1 MRRVF
6 NRAARPVFI
15 GALVTVSLATMVQ
28 PAFADSPLATAF
40 ELAWQRQPA
49 AVSFAERQ
57 RAVDAR
63 RQTADALIAAPP
75 SLELG
80 TRSDRFNRNQ
90 GARELEAGLAL
101 PLWLPGERSGSQAVA
116 EADANA
122 LSGRVASLRLDLAR
136 QVRELWW
143 GWQAMRNERGLADE
157 RLAAAQRLRDDVA
170 RRFQAGDLSRADL
183 NQAEGVM
190 AQARALQAEATAA
203 EALARYRLES
213 LTGPLGEQPGA
224 AIAAS
229 ASAMATL
236 AGEPAINVPAGVE
249 GAGTAVST
257 THPRLLALQAQG
269 ELARRQAD
277 LVRVQSRSNP
287 ELALSTRYDR
297 AAAGLENEQTWNL
310 SLRIPFGGGPR
321 HDARIATA
329 NAEALEAGAELA
341 LEQERLQRET
351 GALRSQFAAAEAQV
365 AAAMQRAA
373 LARENRGF
381 YEKSFRLGES
391 DLPTRLR
398 IEAEAFEAERAL
410 SSARIGRE
418 RTLSQLRQALGLLP
432 E

>member
-6 NRAARPVFI
+6 NRAARPVCI
-15 GALVTVSLATMVQ
+15 GAFVTISMTTMVL
-28 PAFADSPLATAF
+28 PALADSPLATAF
-40 ELAWQRQPA
+40 ERAWQRQPA
-49 AVSFAERQ
+49 AVSLAERQ

-63 RQTADALIAAPP
+63 RQTAGALVAAPP

-80 TRSDRFNRNQ
+80 TRSDRFIRNQ
-90 GARELEAGLAL
+90 GARELEAGLAV
-101 PLWLPGERSGSQAVA
+101 PLWLPGERSGSLAVA
-116 EADANA
+116 EADAVA
-122 LSGRVASLRLDLAR
+122 LGERVASLRLELAR
-136 QVRELWW
+136 QVRDLWW
-143 GWQAMRNERGLADE
+143 VWQAVRNERGLADQ

-203 EALARYRLES
+203 EAQARYRLES
-213 LTGPLGEQPGA
+213 LTGPLSDLPAGA
-224 AIAAS
+224 PS
-229 ASAMATL
+229 VRAMETP
-236 AGEPAINVPAGVE
+236 AGEPPVHVLASAEAAG
-249 GAGTAVST
+249 GGLTA
-257 THPRLLALQAQG
+257 THPRVLALQAQG

-297 AAAGLENEQTWNL
+297 AASGLENEQTWKL

-341 LEQERLQRET
+341 LEQDRLQRESE
-351 GALRSQFAAAEAQV
+351 ALRSQFAAAEAQV
-365 AAAMQRAA
+365 AAATQRAA

-398 IEAEAFEAERAL
+398 IESEAFEAERAL

>member
-6 NRAARPVFI
+6 NRAAQPICI
-15 GALVTVSLATMVQ
+15 GAFVTLSIAVVVL
-28 PAFADSPLATAF
+28 PAHADSALASAF
-40 ELAWQRQPA
+40 EQAWQRQPA
-49 AVSFAERQ
+49 AVSLAERQ
-57 RAVDAR
+57 RAVDAGR
-63 RQTADALIAAPP
+63 RAAAALTAAPP

-90 GARELEAGLAL
+90 GARELDAGLAV

-116 EADANA
+116 EANANT
-122 LSGRVASLRLDLAR
+122 LNGRVASQRLALAG
-136 QVRELWW
+136 QVRDLWW
-143 GWQAMRNERGLADE
+143 GWQAVRNERGLADE

-183 NQAEGVM
+183 NQAEGLA
-190 AQARALQAEATAA
+190 AQARALQAEAGAA

-213 LTGPLGEQPGA
+213 LTGPLATRTGNAGAVRPGA
-224 AIAAS
+224 NEA
-229 ASAMATL
+229 L
-236 AGEPAINVPAGVE
+236 AGERALASPATAEVTSTDLPA
-249 GAGTAVST
+249 
-257 THPRLLALQAQG
+257 THPRVLALQAQG
-269 ELARRQAD
+269 ELARRQAE

-297 AAAGLENEQTWNL
+297 AAAGLENEQTWAV
-310 SLRIPFGGGPR
+310 SVRIPFGGGPR
-321 HDARIATA
+321 HDARVATA

-341 LEQERLQRET
+341 LEQDRLQREIV
-351 GALRSQFAAAEAQV
+351 ALRGQLAAAETQV
-365 AAAMQRAA
+365 AAATQRAA
-373 LARENRGF
+373 LARDNRGF

-410 SSARIGRE
+410 GSARIGRE

>member
-6 NRAARPVFI
+6 NRAARPVCI
-15 GALVTVSLATMVQ
+15 GALVTISMTTMAL
-28 PAFADSPLATAF
+28 PAFANSPLATAF
-40 ELAWQRQPA
+40 ERAWQRQPA
-49 AVSFAERQ
+49 AVSLAERQ

-63 RQTADALIAAPP
+63 RQTASALVAAPP

-80 TRSDRFNRNQ
+80 TRSDRFIRNQ
-90 GARELEAGLAL
+90 GGRELEAGLAV
-101 PLWLPGERSGSQAVA
+101 PLWLPGERSGSLAVA
-116 EADANA
+116 EADADA
-122 LSGRVASLRLDLAR
+122 LGGRVASLRLELAR
-136 QVRELWW
+136 QVRDLWW
-143 GWQAMRNERGLADE
+143 SWQAVSNERGLADE

-190 AQARALQAEATAA
+190 AQARALQAEATAV
-203 EALARYRLES
+203 ETQALYRLES
-213 LTGPLGEQPGA
+213 LTGPLSDLPAGAPAPSVRAMETPAGEAPVHVL
-224 AIAAS
+224 AS
-229 ASAMATL
+229 AEAA
-236 AGEPAINVPAGVE
+236 
-249 GAGTAVST
+249 GAGLTA
-257 THPRLLALQAQG
+257 THPRVLALQAQG

-287 ELALSTRYDR
+287 ELALSTRFDR
-297 AAAGLENEQTWNL
+297 AASGLENEQTWKL
-310 SLRIPFGGGPR
+310 SVRIPFGGGPR
-321 HDARIATA
+321 HDARVATA

-341 LEQERLQRET
+341 LEQDRLQREA
-351 GALRSQFAAAEAQV
+351 GALLSQFAAAEAQV
-365 AAAMQRAA
+365 AAATQRAA

-398 IEAEAFEAERAL
+398 IEAETFEAERAL